1 MILIFAGDFFVWNI
15 FLSWPL
21 VIAKFGILLTFAGFL
36 SSLSHGLFNAILPFA
51 VQGVNDC

>member
-1 MILIFAGDFFVWNI
+1 MILIFAGDFFAWNI
-15 FLSWPL
+15 LLSWPL